1 MGAAERLSTE
11 RTDQPMKFWPCDYP
25 KLRGRFEYDD
35 DGSQRTKGVCMEMP
49 EEAIVSDPEILGG
62 MPVIKG
68 TRVLV
73 YDVAA
78 SVKAGIS
85 RDRILSAYPTIK
97 EHDLDL
103 AVAYAE
109 ANPLQGRDRR
119 FPTVTGATLVKCGQI
134 PRRKGCWSNHRT

>member
-1 MGAAERLSTE
+1 
-11 RTDQPMKFWPCDYP
+11 
-25 KLRGRFEYDD
+25 
-35 DGSQRTKGVCMEMP
+35 MEMP

-109 ANPLQGRDRR
+109 ANPLQRR
-119 FPTVTGATLVKCGQI
+119 TRRLSPWPGATLVTSGQI
-134 PRRKGCWSNHRT
+134 QRRKG